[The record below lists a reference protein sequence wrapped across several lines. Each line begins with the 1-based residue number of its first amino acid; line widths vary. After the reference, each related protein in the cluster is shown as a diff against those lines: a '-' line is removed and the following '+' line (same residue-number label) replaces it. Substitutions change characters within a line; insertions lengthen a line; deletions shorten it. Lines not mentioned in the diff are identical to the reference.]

1 MLNNLYQRWT
11 RMNAGQNPVNASDV
25 SDDIVTTPSTGAF
38 RQAVGT
44 ASLVSGAA
52 TIATG
57 LNTVTDFQAAVNVQP
72 NGTGAVSPQILVGVV
87 TTGSVAVTA
96 YFISSVT
103 GATTIASG
111 SSGTF
116 TWCANGS

>member
-25 SDDIVTTPSTGAF
+25 SDDLVSTPSVGF
-38 RQAVGT
+38 RQACGT
-44 ASLVSGAA
+44 GTLVSGAA

-57 LNTVTDFQAAVNVQP
+57 LTSIIDFQAAVNVQP
-72 NGTGAVSPQILVGVV
+72 NGTGAVSPQLLVGVA

-96 YFISSVT
+96 YYISSVT
-103 GATTIASG
+103 GATTISSG

-116 TWCANGS
+116 TWCANGT